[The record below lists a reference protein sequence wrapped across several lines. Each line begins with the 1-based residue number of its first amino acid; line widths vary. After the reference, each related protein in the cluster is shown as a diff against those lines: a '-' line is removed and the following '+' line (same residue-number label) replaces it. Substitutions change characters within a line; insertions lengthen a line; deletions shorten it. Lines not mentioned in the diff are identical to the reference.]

1 MSRKIISSIRQ
12 KLFSK
17 NDLAAQIQC
26 WKTNGDKVIFT
37 NGCFDLLHPGHIDYL
52 AKAASIGDKFVIG
65 LNTDNSVQ
73 KLKGKTRPIQDEK
86 SRAFILS
93 ALGFVDAVVFFNEDT
108 PFELISSL
116 KPDVLVKGA
125 DYKIEQV
132 VGADVIIKNGGSV
145 VLLPYLEGFSTSLI
159 EKKIKSFNI

>member
-12 KLFSK
+12 KLYSK
-17 NDLAAQIQC
+17 DDLALQIQS
-26 WKTNGDKVIFT
+26 WKAANERVIFT

-52 AKAASIGDKFVIG
+52 AKAASLGDKFVIG
-65 LNTDNSVQ
+65 LNSDDSVQ
-73 KLKGKTRPIQDEK
+73 RLKGKTRPIQDEN

-108 PFELISSL
+108 PFELISAL

-132 VGADVIIKNGGSV
+132 VGADVVIKNGGSV

-159 EKKIKSFNI
+159 EKKIKNSQS